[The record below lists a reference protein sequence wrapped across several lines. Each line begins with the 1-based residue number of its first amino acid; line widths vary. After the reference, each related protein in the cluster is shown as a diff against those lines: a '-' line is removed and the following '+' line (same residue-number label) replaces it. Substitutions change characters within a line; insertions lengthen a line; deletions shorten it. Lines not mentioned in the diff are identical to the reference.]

1 MAQGKR
7 QVRGRREGRDLMTE
21 CTSLALLQPRRAGLC
36 DTLKAYLSAPKLEVL
51 SLEQIGSMSQ
61 AERDV
66 MKHRQAQHWGRPW
79 WDMAAALET
88 KIKRG
93 TQ

>member
-21 CTSLALLQPRRAGLC
+21 CIALALLQPRRSGRQ
-36 DTLKAYLSAPKLEVL
+36 DTLEAYLAAPKLPVL
-51 SLEQIGSMSQ
+51 SLEQIAALSQ
-61 AERDV
+61 AQRDAL
-66 MKHRQAQHWGRPW
+66 KHRQAQHWGRPW
-79 WDMAAALET
+79 HEMAVAIES